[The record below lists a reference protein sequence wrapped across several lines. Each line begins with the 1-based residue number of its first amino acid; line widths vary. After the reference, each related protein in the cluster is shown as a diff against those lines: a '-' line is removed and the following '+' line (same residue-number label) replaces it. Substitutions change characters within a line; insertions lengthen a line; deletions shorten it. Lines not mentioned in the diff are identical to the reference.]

1 MQYKNKMGL
10 ISSID
15 IKKPKYKLLYWLIF
29 LILAITAFICLFPPI
44 WVMMSAVK
52 DVKEFY
58 AMPPTIIP
66 KSFNLDKISQVW
78 AKYDFVKYY
87 VNTIVLTVGCII
99 TSVVMNG
106 LAGYVI
112 SRLKPKGISRVMMLI
127 MFSLM
132 VPNATAMVPVYK
144 NILSFPVLKVNLINT
159 NIPIWLMY
167 GASAFKI
174 IVFKSFFDGL
184 PQALIEAARI
194 DGCGEFRIIPKIIL
208 PLCIPVV
215 VTMVILTLKEAWS
228 DFFWPFLVLRDKTK
242 ITVMVEL
249 FTIQNQIALDELVIL
264 LTFSILP
271 PTILFIFFQKYII
284 QGFTLSGIKG

>member
-112 SRLKPKGISRVMMLI
+112 SRLKPKGISLVMMLI

>member
-15 IKKPKYKLLYWLIF
+15 IKKSKYKIMYWVIFAF
-29 LILAITAFICLFPPI
+29 LILVAFVCLFPPI
-44 WVMMSAVK
+44 WVMLSAVK

-58 AMPPTIIP
+58 AMHPTIIP
-66 KSFNLDKISQVW
+66 RSFNAGKIADVW
-78 AKYDFVKYY
+78 NKYSFVKYY
-87 VNTIVLTVGCII
+87 INTIVLTLGCIV
-99 TSVVMNG
+99 TAVVMNG

-112 SRLKPKGISRVMMLI
+112 SRLKPKGIKLVLMLI
-127 MFSLM
+127 TFSLM

-144 NILSFPVLKVNLINT
+144 NILNFPVLNVNLINT
-159 NIPIWLMY
+159 NIPMWIMY

-194 DGCGEFRIIPKIIL
+194 DGGGEFKIIPKIIL

-215 VTMVILTLKEAWS
+215 VTMVILTLREAWS
-228 DFFWPFLVLRDKTK
+228 DFFWPYLVLRDKER

-249 FTIQNQIALDELVIL
+249 FSIQNLIPLDELVL
-264 LTFSILP
+264 LLSFSILP

>member
-15 IKKPKYKLLYWLIF
+15 IKKPKYRVMYWVIFAF
-29 LILAITAFICLFPPI
+29 LILVAFVCLFPPI
-44 WVMMSAVK
+44 WVMLSAVK

-66 KSFNLDKISQVW
+66 RSFNAGKIADVW
-78 AKYDFVKYY
+78 NKYSFVKYY
-87 VNTIVLTVGCII
+87 INTIVLTLGCIV
-99 TSVVMNG
+99 TAVVMNG

-112 SRLKPKGISRVMMLI
+112 SRLKPKGIKLVLMLI
-127 MFSLM
+127 TFSLM

-144 NILSFPVLKVNLINT
+144 NILNFPVLNVNLIIT
-159 NIPIWLMY
+159 NIPMWIMY

-194 DGCGEFRIIPKIIL
+194 DGCGEFKIIPKIIL

-215 VTMVILTLKEAWS
+215 VTMVILTLREAWS
-228 DFFWPFLVLRDKTK
+228 DFFWPYLVLRDKER

-249 FTIQNQIALDELVIL
+249 FSIQNLIPLDELVL
-264 LTFSILP
+264 LLSFSILP

>member
-15 IKKPKYKLLYWLIF
+15 IKKPEYKIAYWVIFALLS
-29 LILAITAFICLFPPI
+29 AVAFVCLFPPI
-44 WVMMSAVK
+44 WVMLSAVK
-52 DVKEFY
+52 DTKEFY

-66 KSFNLDKISQVW
+66 KSFNVNKIAEVW
-78 AKYDFVKYY
+78 GKYDFVRYY
-87 VNTIVLTVGCII
+87 INTIVLTVGCII
-99 TSVVMNG
+99 ASVVMNG
-106 LAGYVI
+106 LAGYVL
-112 SRLKPKGISRVMMLI
+112 SRLRPKGVNLVMGLI

-144 NILSFPVLKVNLINT
+144 NILNFPILHVNLINT
-159 NIPIWLMY
+159 NIPIWIMY
-167 GASAFKI
+167 GAKAFKI

-194 DGCGEFRIIPKIIL
+194 DGCGEFKIIPKIVL

-228 DFFWPFLVLRDKTK
+228 DFFWPFLVLRDKAK

-249 FTIQNQIALDELVIL
+249 YTIQNQIALDELVIL
-264 LTFSILP
+264 LMFSILP

>member
-1 MQYKNKMGL
+1 MWNKY
-10 ISSID
+10 S
-15 IKKPKYKLLYWLIF
+15 
-29 LILAITAFICLFPPI
+29 
-44 WVMMSAVK
+44 
-52 DVKEFY
+52 
-58 AMPPTIIP
+58 
-66 KSFNLDKISQVW
+66 
-78 AKYDFVKYY
+78 FVKYY
-87 VNTIVLTVGCII
+87 INTIVLTLGCIV
-99 TSVVMNG
+99 TAVVMNG

-112 SRLKPKGISRVMMLI
+112 SRLKPKGIKLVLMLI
-127 MFSLM
+127 TFSLM

-144 NILSFPVLKVNLINT
+144 NILNFPVLNVNLINT
-159 NIPIWLMY
+159 NIPMWIMY

-194 DGCGEFRIIPKIIL
+194 DGCGEFKIIPQIIL

-215 VTMVILTLKEAWS
+215 VTMVILTLREAWS
-228 DFFWPFLVLRDKTK
+228 DFFWPYLVLRDKER

-249 FTIQNQIALDELVIL
+249 FSIQNLIPLDELVL
-264 LTFSILP
+264 LLSFSILP

>member
-15 IKKPKYKLLYWLIF
+15 IKKSKYKIMYWVIFAF
-29 LILAITAFICLFPPI
+29 LILVAFVCLFPPI
-44 WVMMSAVK
+44 WVMLSAVK

-66 KSFNLDKISQVW
+66 RSFNAGKIADVW
-78 AKYDFVKYY
+78 NKYSFVKYY
-87 VNTIVLTVGCII
+87 INTIVLTLGCIV
-99 TSVVMNG
+99 TAVVMNG

-112 SRLKPKGISRVMMLI
+112 SHLKPKGIKLVLMLI
-127 MFSLM
+127 TFSLM

-144 NILSFPVLKVNLINT
+144 NILNFPVLNVNLINT
-159 NIPIWLMY
+159 NIPMWIMY

-194 DGCGEFRIIPKIIL
+194 DGCGEFKIIPKIIL

-215 VTMVILTLKEAWS
+215 VTMIILTLREAWS
-228 DFFWPFLVLRDKTK
+228 DFFWPYLVLRDKER

-249 FTIQNQIALDELVIL
+249 FSIQNLIPLDELVL
-264 LTFSILP
+264 LLSFSILP

>member
-15 IKKPKYKLLYWLIF
+15 IKKTKYKVMYWIIFAF
-29 LILAITAFICLFPPI
+29 LILVAFVCLFPPI
-44 WVMMSAVK
+44 WVMLSAVK

-66 KSFNLDKISQVW
+66 RSFNIGKISEVW
-78 AKYDFVKYY
+78 NKYSFVKYY
-87 VNTIVLTVGCII
+87 INTITLTLGCIV
-99 TSVVMNG
+99 TAVVMNG

-112 SRLKPKGISRVMMLI
+112 SRLKPKGIKLVLMLI
-127 MFSLM
+127 TFSLM

-144 NILSFPVLKVNLINT
+144 NILNFPVLKVNLINT
-159 NIPIWLMY
+159 NIPMWIMY

-194 DGCGEFRIIPKIIL
+194 DGCGEFKIIPKIIL

-215 VTMVILTLKEAWS
+215 VTMVILTLREAWS
-228 DFFWPFLVLRDKTK
+228 DFFWPYLVLRDKER

-249 FTIQNQIALDELVIL
+249 FSIQNLIPLDELVL
-264 LTFSILP
+264 LLSFSILP

>member
-15 IKKPKYKLLYWLIF
+15 IKKTKYKVMYWIIFAF
-29 LILAITAFICLFPPI
+29 LILVAFVCLFPPI
-44 WVMMSAVK
+44 WVMLSAVK

-66 KSFNLDKISQVW
+66 RSFNISKISEVW
-78 AKYDFVKYY
+78 NKYSFVKYY
-87 VNTIVLTVGCII
+87 INTITLTLGCIV
-99 TSVVMNG
+99 TAVVMNG

-112 SRLKPKGISRVMMLI
+112 SRLKPKGIKLVLMLI
-127 MFSLM
+127 TFSLM

-144 NILSFPVLKVNLINT
+144 NLLNFPVLKVNLINT
-159 NIPIWLMY
+159 NIPMWIMY

-194 DGCGEFRIIPKIIL
+194 DGCGEFKIIPKIIL

-215 VTMVILTLKEAWS
+215 VTMVILTLREAWS
-228 DFFWPFLVLRDKTK
+228 DFFWPYLVLRDKER

-249 FTIQNQIALDELVIL
+249 FSIQNLIPLDELVL
-264 LTFSILP
+264 LLSFSILP

>member
-112 SRLKPKGISRVMMLI
+112 SRLKPKGISLVMMLI

-194 DGCGEFRIIPKIIL
+194 DGCGEFSIIPKIIL

>member
-15 IKKPKYKLLYWLIF
+15 IKKTKYKVMYWIIFAF
-29 LILAITAFICLFPPI
+29 LILVAFVCLFPPI
-44 WVMMSAVK
+44 WVMLSAVK

-66 KSFNLDKISQVW
+66 RSFNISKISEVW
-78 AKYDFVKYY
+78 NKYSFVKYY
-87 VNTIVLTVGCII
+87 INTITLTLGCIV
-99 TSVVMNG
+99 TAVVMNG

-112 SRLKPKGISRVMMLI
+112 SRLKPKGIKLVLMLI
-127 MFSLM
+127 TFSLM

-144 NILSFPVLKVNLINT
+144 NILNFPVLKVNLINT
-159 NIPIWLMY
+159 NIPMWIMY

-194 DGCGEFRIIPKIIL
+194 DGCGEFKIIPKIIL

-215 VTMVILTLKEAWS
+215 VTMVILTLREAWS
-228 DFFWPFLVLRDKTK
+228 DFFWPYLVLRDKER

-249 FTIQNQIALDELVIL
+249 FSIQNLIPLDELVL
-264 LTFSILP
+264 LLSFSILP
-271 PTILFIFFQKYII
+271 PAILFIFFQKYII